1 MADLKLSDLH
11 VNYGSFVALKN
22 VSLKVHRGELVV
34 LLGANGAG
42 KSTMFRAISGLTKP
56 SRGGRYASGINGST
70 AGQPVESS
78 KPVSFNAQRGENCS
92 LP

>member
-34 LLGANGAG
+34 LLGTEQEKARCFGRSAG
-42 KSTMFRAISGLTKP
+42 
-56 SRGGRYASGINGST
+56 
-70 AGQPVESS
+70 
-78 KPVSFNAQRGENCS
+78 
-92 LP
+92 